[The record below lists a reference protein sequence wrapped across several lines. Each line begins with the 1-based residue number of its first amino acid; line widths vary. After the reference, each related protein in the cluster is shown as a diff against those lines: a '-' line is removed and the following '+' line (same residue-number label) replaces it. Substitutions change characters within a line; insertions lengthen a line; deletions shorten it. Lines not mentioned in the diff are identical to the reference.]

1 MRVFRNEYFESL
13 WLPLAGF
20 GLPPGPSAGLGQW
33 IVDGQVRL
41 GYNFKIPIF
50 KQFFFLQN
58 THIQNCR
65 PVPNCDLRTNT
76 TNLMQI
82 SSAVYEQFLL
92 QYSFAKKF

>member
-1 MRVFRNEYFESL
+1 
-13 WLPLAGF
+13 
-20 GLPPGPSAGLGQW
+20 
-33 IVDGQVRL
+33 VDSGWSGWL

-50 KQFFFLQN
+50 KQFFLQN
-58 THIQNCR
+58 IHIQNCR

-92 QYSFAKKF
+92 RYSFAKKFQSQTVSREKLRKRPM